1 MGLRQKLLIPLFL
14 IGSLMAGFVQFFWVP
29 DSLRDAEAA
38 HLRLIERHLDS
49 VVEGLIPLM
58 LSDQLA
64 NIHENLGALQKSNQE
79 WFSVRLSNSEGAQL
93 YPLAGKQL
101 TAAGQGMFRRSIE
114 RPIQYLDMNMGRLEV
129 LVDMATFVAENQA
142 HHHKLLLMLLSMLL
156 ILTLTIILVLEFAVI
171 RPARRLAAA
180 SSDLAK
186 GEFESPL
193 PEPSS
198 DEIGALVHS
207 FGAMRHELKAYHDEL
222 HVEID
227 ERKAAQEQLNQ
238 HKEHLE
244 ELVRLRTLEVE
255 HSRDLAESASRAKSA
270 FLANMSHEIRT
281 PMNAILGLTHLIR
294 RDLVSPKQHERL
306 DKVALAAKHLL
317 GIINDILDFSKIEAN
332 KLTIEHADFE
342 FDQVFRNLNN
352 LIGSAAEEKK
362 LEIVIRIDP
371 EIPPYLCGDGMRVSQ
386 ILANF
391 ASNAVKFTE
400 SGSIVLRARQ
410 VAHAEDGIRVRFEV
424 SDTGIGLSEDQQER
438 LFRAFEQADS
448 STTRRF
454 GGTGLGLVICRRL
467 AELMGGEVGVQ
478 STLGL
483 GSTFWCELP
492 LKRAAKAVLDA
503 ALQPLPP
510 ALNVLVVDDDANA
523 REALTYMLSELHARV
538 TNASSGEAAL
548 ECVRAALVNGLPF
561 DLVLTD
567 WAMPG
572 MDGIETSRRIGTL
585 GQPVP
590 KIVLVTA
597 YGRDWP
603 LDRLREAGVMVQLNK
618 PVMPSDLRD
627 AMHAALFGDTPIL
640 AAAAE
645 ADEQGTAVDRSP
657 LMGRYILLA
666 EDNVVNQE
674 VALEL
679 LHDVGLRV
687 DLAEDGRQA
696 VELVRRNEYDLILM
710 DVQMP
715 KLDGIAATR
724 EIRLLPQRTA
734 VPILAMTA
742 NAYDEDRDACLGAGM
757 NDHIAKPVDPE
768 RLYSAMLHW
777 MQKRPGKP
785 MPVLEKTGEPA
796 ADSAAQAGGTD
807 FSGVE
812 GLDVEAG
819 LRVVA
824 RSWNAYRRVLR
835 LFAAHHREDARRIRN
850 ALDAGQFEEV
860 RSLAHAL
867 KGSAGNIGAGAIQA
881 LSAAIELPFK
891 KHLPDAPAV
900 VSKSLEELAG
910 SLPHFIDQLESALG
924 ADETA
929 PMTAAPVDAPM
940 VAALVEELRR
950 LAADDDI
957 GAQQFFREH
966 RAVLQSRL
974 GIEKCKAIG
983 LCLDR
988 FDFVAALAEMD
999 ECLLGLPD

>member
-1 MGLRQKLLIPLFL
+1 
-14 IGSLMAGFVQFFWVP
+14 MAGFVQFFWVP
-29 DSLRDAEAA
+29 DSLRDAESA
-38 HLRLIERHLDS
+38 HMRLIERHLDS
-49 VVEGLIPLM
+49 IVEGLIPLM

-79 WFSVRLSNSEGAQL
+79 WVSVRLGNSEGAQL
-93 YPLAGKQL
+93 YPLVGKQS
-101 TAAGQGMFRRSIE
+101 GSVEQGIYRRLIA
-114 RPIQYLDMNMGRLEV
+114 RPIHYLDMNLGRLEV
-129 LVDMATFVAENQA
+129 VVDMAPFVTENQA
-142 HHHKLLLMLLSMLL
+142 HHRKLLLMLLGMLL
-156 ILTLTIILVLEFAVI
+156 VLTLTIILVLEFAVI

-186 GEFESPL
+186 GEFETSL

-198 DEIGALVHS
+198 DEIGALVRS
-207 FGAMRHELKAYHDEL
+207 FATMRSDLKAYHDEL

-244 ELVRLRTLEVE
+244 ELVRVRTLEVE
-255 HSRDLAESASRAKSA
+255 HSRDLAETASRAKSA

-294 RDLVSPKQHERL
+294 RDLASSKQQERL
-306 DKVALAAKHLL
+306 DKVTLAARHLL
-317 GIINDILDFSKIEAN
+317 GIINDILDFSKIEAD
-332 KLTIEHADFE
+332 KLSIEHADFE

-371 EIPPYLCGDGMRVSQ
+371 EIPKHLCGDGMRVGQ

-410 VAHAEDGIRVRFEV
+410 VAHDAEGVRIRFEV
-424 SDTGIGLSEDQQER
+424 SDTGIGLSEDQQGR
-438 LFRAFEQADS
+438 LFHAFEQADS

-454 GGTGLGLVICRRL
+454 GGTGLGLVISRRL

-492 LKRAAKAVLDA
+492 LKLATNATVDQ

-523 REALTYMLSELHARV
+523 REALAYMLSEMQARV
-538 TNASSGEAAL
+538 TNAPSGEVAL
-548 ECVRAALVNGLPF
+548 ECVRAALANGLPF

-572 MDGIETSRRIGTL
+572 MDGIETSRRIGL
-585 GQPVP
+585 QGQPLP
-590 KIVLVTA
+590 KIILVTA

-603 LDRLREAGVMVQLNK
+603 LNRLREAGIMVQLNK

-627 AMHAALFGDTPIL
+627 AMHAALFGDTPML
-640 AAAAE
+640 AVSAE
-645 ADEQGTAVDRSP
+645 ADEPGAAVDRSP

-715 KLDGIAATR
+715 KMDGIAATR
-724 EIRLLPQRTA
+724 EIRLLPRRTA

-768 RLYSAMLHW
+768 RLYRAMLHW
-777 MQKRPGKP
+777 MQKRT
-785 MPVLEKTGEPA
+785 EKAIPQPEMTAPTPD
-796 ADSAAQAGGTD
+796 DSAAQAIGAA
-807 FSGVE
+807 FSRID

-835 LFAAHHREDARRIRN
+835 LFVTHHREDLQRIRN

-867 KGSAGNIGAGAIQA
+867 KGSAGNIGAGVIQA
-881 LSAAIELPFK
+881 LSAGIEQPFK
-891 KHLPDAPAV
+891 KRQPDAAAV
-900 VSKSLEELAG
+900 AGQALDELA
-910 SLPHFIDQLESALG
+910 SFLPHFFDQLELALG
-924 ADETA
+924 VEESA
-929 PMTAAPVDAPM
+929 PAAAVPVDTSA

-966 RAVLQSRL
+966 RAALQCGL
-974 GIEKCKAIG
+974 GDEKCRVIG
-983 LCLDR
+983 QCLDR

-999 ECLLGLPD
+999 DRLLGLPG

>member
-1 MGLRQKLLIPLFL
+1 LGLRQKLLIPVFL
-14 IGSLMAGFVQFFWVP
+14 IGLLMAGFVQFFWVP

-38 HLRLIERHLDS
+38 HMRLIERHLDS
-49 VVEGLIPLM
+49 IVEGLIPLM

-79 WFSVRLSNSEGAQL
+79 WVNVRLSNSEGAQL

-101 TAAGQGMFRRSIE
+101 TDADQGIYRRQIE
-114 RPIQYLDMNMGRLEV
+114 RPIQYLEMNLGRLEV
-129 LVDMATFVAENQA
+129 VVDMASFVAENQA
-142 HHHKLLLMLLSMLL
+142 HHRKLLLMLLSMLL
-156 ILTLTIILVLEFAVI
+156 ILTLTIIFVLEIAVI
-171 RPARRLAAA
+171 RPGRRLAAA
-180 SSDLAK
+180 SSELAK
-186 GEFESPL
+186 GGFETPL

-198 DEIGALVHS
+198 DEIGALVLS
-207 FGAMRHELKAYHDEL
+207 FAAMRHDLKAYHDEL

-244 ELVRLRTLEVE
+244 ELVRVRTLEVE

-294 RDLVSPKQHERL
+294 RDLASSKQHERL
-306 DKVALAAKHLL
+306 DKVTLAAKHLL

-332 KLTIEHADFE
+332 KLSIEYADFE

-352 LIGSAAEEKK
+352 LIGGTAEEKK

-371 EIPPYLCGDGMRVSQ
+371 EIPKHLCGDGMRVSQ

-410 VAHAEDGIRVRFEV
+410 VAHDEDGVRVRFEV

-438 LFRAFEQADS
+438 LFQAFEQADS
-448 STTRRF
+448 STTRKF
-454 GGTGLGLVICRRL
+454 GGTGLGLVISRRL
-467 AELMGGEVGVQ
+467 AELMGGEVGVR

-492 LKRAAKAVLDA
+492 LKRAAKAVVDT
-503 ALQPLPP
+503 ALQPLP
-510 ALNVLVVDDDANA
+510 AELKVLVVDDDANA
-523 REALTYMLSELHARV
+523 REALTYMLSEMHAKV
-538 TNASSGEAAL
+538 TNAPSGEVAL
-548 ECVRAALVNGLPF
+548 ECARAALAKGLPF

-572 MDGIETSRRIGTL
+572 MDGIETSRRIITL

-590 KIVLVTA
+590 KIILVTA

-603 LDRLREAGVMVQLNK
+603 LDRLREAGIMVQLSK

-627 AMHAALFGDTPIL
+627 AMHAALFGDTPML
-640 AAAAE
+640 AAPGE
-645 ADEQGTAVDRSP
+645 ADGKGAVLDRSP

-679 LHDVGLRV
+679 LNDVGLRV
-687 DLAEDGRQA
+687 DLAEDGQQA
-696 VELVRRNEYDLILM
+696 VELARRNEYDLILM

-768 RLYSAMLHW
+768 RLYRAMMHW
-777 MQKRPGKP
+777 MQKRSGKAI
-785 MPVLEKTGEPA
+785 PVPEKTGVRTNDA
-796 ADSAAQAGGTD
+796 AAQA
-807 FSGVE
+807 SGAVFAGID

-824 RSWNAYRRVLR
+824 RNWNAYRRVLR
-835 LFAAHHREDARRIRN
+835 LFAKHHREDGGRMKQ

-867 KGSAGNIGAGAIQA
+867 KGSAGNIGAGKIQA

-891 KHLPDAPAV
+891 TQMPDAPTV
-900 VSKSLEELAG
+900 VSQPLGELARA
-910 SLPHFIDQLESALG
+910 LPHFIDQLELALG
-924 ADETA
+924 GDEPVA
-929 PMTAAPVDAPM
+929 EAALPPGTPAI
-940 VAALVEELRR
+940 AGLVEELRR

-957 GAQQFFREH
+957 GAQQFFQEH
-966 RAVLQSRL
+966 RSVLQSGL
-974 GIEKCKAIG
+974 GTEKCKVIG
-983 LCLDR
+983 QCLDR
-988 FDFVAALAEMD
+988 FDFVAALAELD
-999 ECLLGLPD
+999 ESLVSLPG